1 MDNEKITVEFEDGAV
16 IEFETIGT
24 FEVKGV
30 EYIALLDV
38 DAQEEYLFRYIPGEE
53 AFEIADIPEE
63 DFDEVAAEYD
73 KIMEQLEAEEE

>member
-30 EYIALLDV
+30 EYIALLDTAE
-38 DAQEEYLFRYIPGEE
+38 DEEYLFRYIPGEE

>member
-16 IEFETIGT
+16 IEFEAIGT
-24 FEVKGV
+24 FVVKGV

-38 DAQEEYLFRYIPGEE
+38 ENDEEYLFKYIPGEE
-53 AFEIADIPEE
+53 AFEIADIPEK

>member
-16 IEFETIGT
+16 IEFEAIGT

-30 EYIALLDV
+30 EYIALLDTAE
-38 DAQEEYLFRYIPGEE
+38 DEEYLFRYIPGEE